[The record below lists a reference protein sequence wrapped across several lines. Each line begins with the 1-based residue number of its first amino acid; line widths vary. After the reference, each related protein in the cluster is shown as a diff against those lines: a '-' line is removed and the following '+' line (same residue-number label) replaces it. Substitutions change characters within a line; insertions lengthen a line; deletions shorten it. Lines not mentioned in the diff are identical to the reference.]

1 VVIRQLGAATTHHR
15 KKNPCILFTRSVAYA
30 TYSKTTQ
37 SLTFML
43 QSLES
48 KNFKTLPK
56 LAEKGEK

>member
-15 KKNPCILFTRSVAYA
+15 KKNPFILFTTPVAYA